1 VRRGTNGTNGWLL
14 LALIVATLA
23 IGYVRVNGL
32 PGTVQAGGSG
42 ARVEDEAGIAPAA
55 ASVPAP
61 EPGQKKVV
69 LENLGMV

>member
-1 VRRGTNGTNGWLL
+1 MRRGTRDTSGWLL

-42 ARVEDEAGIAPAA
+42 ARVEDDGGVAQAAG
-55 ASVPAP
+55 SLPAP